1 MQRFAAI
8 VFFFLCLLSFI
19 PTHSR
24 ANELYFNTLNH
35 ASLGDG
41 SVLGCVQDKEGYLW
55 FMEANMVYRYDGHSF
70 RSYDFTHTL
79 PSGWLTKC
87 YSILYTRSHDLYIAT
102 SRGVMRYCEQKDDFT
117 CVYNRAYR
125 TLHEDIEGQL
135 WLGGTD
141 IVRWNPITKE
151 ATPLRSGEQEVQ
163 GQIYT
168 SPQTENVY
176 VIFNDLVL
184 TYNCSQGSIHQS
196 SILPLLSSIKKVVAM
211 QYVADKL
218 YILTEKN
225 GLWQMDTTF
234 EQILTLGDNVT
245 ARKLAYHDGCMYI
258 GSMQGLFVY
267 DLSTKA
273 LQHYEQTDKEGSLSN
288 NSIQSIFFDREENL
302 WLGTYAGGICMASP
316 QSHND
321 FHATSLRELGE
332 MNLMISALLPTS
344 DGLWIGTEGGGLYRY
359 QEEKGLVAHYT
370 QNRSRQNIGANN
382 IKTLVTEGDNL
393 WIGMYLGGVSCL
405 NTKTNAIRRYSEENP
420 SSILD
425 NQVFA
430 FCSDS
435 AGLWILYQSMSET
448 LTRMFFDGSSSVSY
462 SIPSPSAPVSENGT
476 PLSPVSSR
484 LYRILQIGDTL
495 WLGTTT
501 SLHCFAANSR
511 TYGYNVTP
519 ENPVPMTCFAYDAQR
534 NRIWIGTRNK
544 GLIYYDLNSRRFET
558 ITNAA
563 THSLS
568 IRTIEVYNDLLWLG
582 SDEGIY
588 SYLPETDAVH
598 FYNQYD
604 GIEGGITCSVVDK
617 DRKRIYW
624 AGLGH
629 IYYLDAGNISC
640 NDLAPQV
647 LISDIR
653 VNEQSVPQAN
663 KIVLSSKENNVAID
677 LAATNFV
684 QSDKNRYRFR
694 YTPISWM
701 GVSRNQ
707 SSWTEVDAQHRTLHF
722 MQMPAGRYRLEVKAC
737 NNDGVWGEAKTLFIR
752 IRPVFWLSVWAW
764 IIYLLI
770 GGLLIAYFILSSRR
784 HRRLQNELYQAQ
796 VREQEQEK
804 AGRAKVRFFTD
815 VSKELK
821 TPLLQLQSM
830 VDVNH
835 VPYVQEMLNI
845 MDKYADRYCIDVG
858 RDFTKQQTEQNL
870 DKLTRL
876 IDERMTRHIDIDLLA
891 REMGMSRRKLFD
903 FVKNNTGKSII
914 EYIRSYRLSTAAKLL
929 FETNMTVLEVID
941 KVGIESQ
948 SYFVKSF
955 KKEFGDT
962 PAEFIAKMSKKG

>member
-1 MQRFAAI
+1 
-8 VFFFLCLLSFI
+8 
-19 PTHSR
+19 
-24 ANELYFNTLNH
+24 
-35 ASLGDG
+35 
-41 SVLGCVQDKEGYLW
+41 
-55 FMEANMVYRYDGHSF
+55 MVYRYDGHSF
-70 RSYDFTHTL
+70 RSYDFTHSL

-87 YSILYTRSHDLYIAT
+87 YSILYTRSNELYVAT
-102 SRGVMRYCEQKDDFT
+102 SGGVIRYCEQTNSFE
-117 CVYNRAYR
+117 CVYNHAYR
-125 TLHEDIEGQL
+125 TLLEDCQGQL
-135 WLGGTD
+135 WFGGTD

-168 SPQTENVY
+168 SPQTENIY
-176 VIFNDLVL
+176 VISNDLAI
-184 TYNCSQGSIHQS
+184 TYNCAQDPVHQS
-196 SILPLLSSIKKVVAM
+196 SVLPIPSSIKRVVAM
-211 QYVADKL
+211 QQVENNL

-225 GLWQMDTTF
+225 GLWKKDTTF

-245 ARKLAYHDGCMYI
+245 ARKLAYHDGSMYI

-288 NSIQSIFFDREENL
+288 NSIQSIFFDGEGNL
-302 WLGTYAGGICMASP
+302 WLGTYAGGICMSP
-316 QSHND
+316 TQSHND
-321 FHATSLRELGE
+321 FHSVSLRDLGGQ
-332 MNLMISALLPTS
+332 NSMISVLLPTS
-344 DGLWIGTEGGGLYRY
+344 NGLWIGTEGDGLYRY
-359 QEEKGLVAHYT
+359 NEDKGLEAHYT
-370 QNRSRQNIGANN
+370 HNNSKQDIGANN
-382 IKTLVTEGDNL
+382 IKALVAQGDKL
-393 WIGMYLGGVSCL
+393 WVGMYLGGVSCL
-405 NTKTNAIRRYSEENP
+405 NTRTNTIRRYTDHSP
-420 SSILD
+420 SSVLD

-448 LTRMFFDGSSSVSY
+448 LTRMFFDGSPSVSY
-462 SIPSPSAPVSENGT
+462 SIPSPSAPISEDGK
-476 PLSPVSSR
+476 PISPVSSR
-484 LYRILQIGDTL
+484 LYRILSIGDTL
-495 WLGTTT
+495 WLGTST
-501 SLHCFAANSR
+501 SLHSFAAASR
-511 TYGYNVTP
+511 TYGYSVTP
-519 ENPVPMTCFAYDAQR
+519 EQTVPMTCFAYDAQR

-544 GLIYYDLNSRRFET
+544 GLIYYDLTSQRFEAVP
-558 ITNAA
+558 NA
-563 THSLS
+563 TLRSLS
-568 IRTIEVYNDLLWLG
+568 VRTIVVYKDMLWMG
-582 SDEGIY
+582 SDNGIY
-588 SYLPETDAVH
+588 SYTPQTDAVH
-598 FYNQYD
+598 YYNQYD
-604 GIEGGITCSVVDK
+604 GIEGAISCSAVDEE
-617 DRKRIYW
+617 RKRIYW

-770 GGLLIAYFILSSRR
+770 GGLLIAYFIHSSRR

-929 FETNMTVLEVID
+929 FETNMTVLEVMD